1 MSKVFKVFDCF
12 PFYDELDL
20 LEIRLNIL
28 NDVVDYF
35 VLTEA
40 TRTFTGKPKPLH
52 YDNNKVRFKKF
63 EHKIRHVIVDDTEF
77 KPEIDAWQRGFDQK
91 NSVFSFPVGSVLI
104 KTFSYEP
111 INNQRPGRHIIETR
125 LLIRKDSGW
134 DALTYVWDEEG
145 QEATLA
151 LAGKTVKA
159 NYISNEGRQLD
170 IRYRVP
176 NKNQCK
182 ECHLENESIVP
193 IGPKPRNLN
202 RDYTYLEGTMNQLEK
217 WMSVK
222 FIESYPEKINSVVDF
237 MDSSK
242 PINDRARAYLDINC
256 GHCHAP
262 EGSASN
268 SGLYLD
274 LLETREK
281 QLGVFKGPVA
291 TGRGSGGL
299 DYSIVPGHPDESIL
313 LYRMIS
319 DAPDIMMPESGRSV
333 MHKEAVDIIYQ
344 WIEEME

>member
-1 MSKVFKVFDCF
+1 MKRFLFRLILIIILLPSNIYSQVNDSAILSDTPPKLLSEYGFFVNTKDQITV
-12 PFYDELDL
+12 PGVLPYELITSL
-20 LEIRLNIL
+20 FS
-28 NDVVDYF
+28 DYADKHRF
-35 VLTEA
+35 VYVPK
-40 TRTFTGKPKPLH
+40 GKIAA
-52 YDNNKVRFKKF
+52 Y
-63 EHKIRHVIVDDTEF
+63 
-77 KPEIDAWQRGFDQK
+77 QK
-91 NSVFSFPVGSVLI
+91 DSVFSFPVGSVLI

-111 INNQRPGRHIIETR
+111 INNQRSGRHLIETR

-145 QEATLA
+145 QEASLA

-159 NYISNEGRQLD
+159 NYISNDGRQLD

-202 RDYTYLEGTMNQLEK
+202 RDYSYLEGTMNQLEK
-217 WMSVK
+217 WMSIK
-222 FIESYPEKINSVVDF
+222 FIEAYPEKINSVVDF

>member
-1 MSKVFKVFDCF
+1 MKRFLLRLILIIILMPTNLYSQVNDSAILADSPPKLLSEYGFFLNTKDQITVPGVL
-12 PFYDELDL
+12 PYELITSL
-20 LEIRLNIL
+20 FS
-28 NDVVDYF
+28 DYADKHRF
-35 VLTEA
+35 VYVPK
-40 TRTFTGKPKPLH
+40 GKIAA
-52 YDNNKVRFKKF
+52 Y
-63 EHKIRHVIVDDTEF
+63 
-77 KPEIDAWQRGFDQK
+77 QK

-111 INNQRPGRHIIETR
+111 INNQRSERHLIETR

-145 QEATLA
+145 QEASLA

-159 NYISNEGRQLD
+159 NYISNDGRQLD

-202 RDYTYLEGTMNQLEK
+202 RDYNYLEGTMNQLEK

>member
-1 MSKVFKVFDCF
+1 MKRFLLRLVLIIILIPTNLYSQVNDSAILADSPPKLLSEYGFFLNTKDQITVPGVL
-12 PFYDELDL
+12 PYELITSL
-20 LEIRLNIL
+20 FS
-28 NDVVDYF
+28 DYADKHRF
-35 VLTEA
+35 VYVPK
-40 TRTFTGKPKPLH
+40 GKIAA
-52 YDNNKVRFKKF
+52 Y
-63 EHKIRHVIVDDTEF
+63 
-77 KPEIDAWQRGFDQK
+77 QK

-111 INNQRPGRHIIETR
+111 INDQRSERHLIETR

-145 QEATLA
+145 QEASLT

-159 NYISNEGRQLD
+159 NYISNDGRQLD

-202 RDYTYLEGTMNQLEK
+202 RDYSYLEGTMNQLEK
-217 WMSVK
+217 WMSIK
-222 FIESYPEKINSVVDF
+222 FIDAYPEKINSVVDF

-344 WIEEME
+344 WIEEMQ

>member
-1 MSKVFKVFDCF
+1 VPK
-12 PFYDELDL
+12 
-20 LEIRLNIL
+20 
-28 NDVVDYF
+28 
-35 VLTEA
+35 
-40 TRTFTGKPKPLH
+40 GKIAA
-52 YDNNKVRFKKF
+52 Y
-63 EHKIRHVIVDDTEF
+63 
-77 KPEIDAWQRGFDQK
+77 QK

-111 INNQRPGRHIIETR
+111 INNQRSERHLIETR

-145 QEATLA
+145 QEASLA

-159 NYISNEGRQLD
+159 NYISNDGRELD

-202 RDYTYLEGTMNQLEK
+202 RDYNYLEGTTNQLEK

-222 FIESYPEKINSVVDF
+222 FIDSYPEKINSVVDF

-268 SGLYLD
+268 SGLYLH

-281 QLGVFKGPVA
+281 QLGVYKGPVA

-299 DYSIVPGHPDESIL
+299 DYSIVPRHPDESIL

>member
-1 MSKVFKVFDCF
+1 MKRFLLRLILIIILIPSNLYSQVNDSAILSDPPPKLLSEYGFFVNTKDQITV
-12 PFYDELDL
+12 PGVLPYELITSL
-20 LEIRLNIL
+20 FS
-28 NDVVDYF
+28 DYADKHRF
-35 VLTEA
+35 VYVPK
-40 TRTFTGKPKPLH
+40 GKIAA
-52 YDNNKVRFKKF
+52 Y
-63 EHKIRHVIVDDTEF
+63 
-77 KPEIDAWQRGFDQK
+77 QK
-91 NSVFSFPVGSVLI
+91 DSVFSFPVGSVLI

-111 INNQRPGRHIIETR
+111 INDQRSERHLIETR

-145 QEATLA
+145 QEASLA

-159 NYISNEGRQLD
+159 NYISNDGRQLD

-202 RDYTYLEGTMNQLEK
+202 RDYSYLEGTMNQLEK
-217 WMSVK
+217 WMSIK
-222 FIESYPEKINSVVDF
+222 FIDAYPEKINSVVDF

>member
-1 MSKVFKVFDCF
+1 MKRFLLRLILIIILIPTNLYPQVNDSAILADPPPKLLSEYGFFLNTKDQIAVPGVL
-12 PFYDELDL
+12 PYELITSL
-20 LEIRLNIL
+20 FS
-28 NDVVDYF
+28 DYADKHRF
-35 VLTEA
+35 VYVPK
-40 TRTFTGKPKPLH
+40 GKIAA
-52 YDNNKVRFKKF
+52 Y
-63 EHKIRHVIVDDTEF
+63 
-77 KPEIDAWQRGFDQK
+77 QK
-91 NSVFSFPVGSVLI
+91 DSVFSFPVGSVLI

-111 INNQRPGRHIIETR
+111 INDQRSERHLIETR

-145 QEATLA
+145 QEASLA

-159 NYISNEGRQLD
+159 NYISNDGRQLD

-202 RDYTYLEGTMNQLEK
+202 RDYSYLEGTMNQLEK
-217 WMSVK
+217 WMSIK

>member
-1 MSKVFKVFDCF
+1 MKRFLLRLVLIIILIPSNLYSQVNDSAILADTPPKLLSEYGFFVNTKDQITV
-12 PFYDELDL
+12 PGVLPYELITSL
-20 LEIRLNIL
+20 FS
-28 NDVVDYF
+28 DYADKHRF
-35 VLTEA
+35 LYVPK
-40 TRTFTGKPKPLH
+40 GKIAA
-52 YDNNKVRFKKF
+52 YQ
-63 EHKIRHVIVDDTEF
+63 E
-77 KPEIDAWQRGFDQK
+77 

-111 INNQRPGRHIIETR
+111 INNQTSGRHLIETR

-145 QEATLA
+145 QEASLA

-159 NYISNEGRQLD
+159 NYISNDGRELD

-202 RDYTYLEGTMNQLEK
+202 RDYNYLEGTTNQLEK

-222 FIESYPEKINSVVDF
+222 FIDSYPEKINSVVDF

-242 PINDRARAYLDINC
+242 PINDRARANLDINC

-268 SGLYLD
+268 SGLYLH

-281 QLGVFKGPVA
+281 QLGVYKGPVA

>member
-1 MSKVFKVFDCF
+1 MKRFLLRLILIIILIPTNLYSQVNDSAILAGPPPKLLSEYGFFLNTKDQITVPGVL
-12 PFYDELDL
+12 PYELITSL
-20 LEIRLNIL
+20 FS
-28 NDVVDYF
+28 DYADKHRF
-35 VLTEA
+35 VYVPK
-40 TRTFTGKPKPLH
+40 GKIAA
-52 YDNNKVRFKKF
+52 Y
-63 EHKIRHVIVDDTEF
+63 
-77 KPEIDAWQRGFDQK
+77 QK

-111 INNQRPGRHIIETR
+111 INNQRSERHLIETR

-145 QEATLA
+145 QEASLA

-159 NYISNEGRQLD
+159 NYISNDGRQLD

-202 RDYTYLEGTMNQLEK
+202 RDYNYLEGTMNQLEK

-237 MDSSK
+237 MDSSE

-344 WIEEME
+344 WIEEMQ

>member
-1 MSKVFKVFDCF
+1 MKRFLLRLILIIILVPSNLYSQVNDSAILADSPPRLLSEYGFFLNTKDQITVPGVL
-12 PFYDELDL
+12 PYELITSL
-20 LEIRLNIL
+20 FS
-28 NDVVDYF
+28 DYADKHRF
-35 VLTEA
+35 VYVPK
-40 TRTFTGKPKPLH
+40 GKIAA
-52 YDNNKVRFKKF
+52 Y
-63 EHKIRHVIVDDTEF
+63 
-77 KPEIDAWQRGFDQK
+77 QK

-111 INNQRPGRHIIETR
+111 INNQRSERHLIETR

-134 DALTYVWDEEG
+134 DALTYVWHEEG
-145 QEATLA
+145 QEASLA

-159 NYISNEGRQLD
+159 NYISNDGRQLD

-202 RDYTYLEGTMNQLEK
+202 RDYSYLEGTMNQLEK
-217 WMSVK
+217 WMSIK
-222 FIESYPEKINSVVDF
+222 FIDAYPEKINSVVDF

>member
-1 MSKVFKVFDCF
+1 MKRFLLRLILIIILLPSNIYSQVNDSAILSDPPPKLLSEYGFFVNTKDQITV
-12 PFYDELDL
+12 PGVLPYELITSL
-20 LEIRLNIL
+20 FS
-28 NDVVDYF
+28 DYADKHRF
-35 VLTEA
+35 VYVPK
-40 TRTFTGKPKPLH
+40 GKIAA
-52 YDNNKVRFKKF
+52 Y
-63 EHKIRHVIVDDTEF
+63 
-77 KPEIDAWQRGFDQK
+77 QK
-91 NSVFSFPVGSVLI
+91 DSVFSFPVGSVLI

-111 INNQRPGRHIIETR
+111 INNQRSERHLIETR

-145 QEATLA
+145 QEASLA

-159 NYISNEGRQLD
+159 NYISNDGRQLD

-202 RDYTYLEGTMNQLEK
+202 RDYNYLEGTMNQLEK

-222 FIESYPEKINSVVDF
+222 FIESYPEKINSVIDF
-237 MDSSK
+237 MDSSE

-344 WIEEME
+344 WIEEMQ

>member
-1 MSKVFKVFDCF
+1 MKRFLFRLILIIILLPSNLYSQVNDSAILADQPPKLLSEYGFFLNTKDQITVPGVL
-12 PFYDELDL
+12 PYELITSL
-20 LEIRLNIL
+20 FS
-28 NDVVDYF
+28 DYADKHRF
-35 VLTEA
+35 VYVPK
-40 TRTFTGKPKPLH
+40 GKIAA
-52 YDNNKVRFKKF
+52 Y
-63 EHKIRHVIVDDTEF
+63 
-77 KPEIDAWQRGFDQK
+77 QK

-111 INNQRPGRHIIETR
+111 INDQRSERHLIETR

-145 QEATLA
+145 QEASLA

-159 NYISNEGRQLD
+159 NYISNDGRQLD

-202 RDYTYLEGTMNQLEK
+202 RDYNYLEGTMNQLEK

-237 MDSSK
+237 MDSSE

>member
-1 MSKVFKVFDCF
+1 MKRFLLRLILIIILIPSNLYSQVNDFAILADTPPKLLSEYGFFINTKDQITVPGVL
-12 PFYDELDL
+12 PYELITSL
-20 LEIRLNIL
+20 FS
-28 NDVVDYF
+28 DYAEKHRF
-35 VLTEA
+35 LYVPK
-40 TRTFTGKPKPLH
+40 GKIAA
-52 YDNNKVRFKKF
+52 YQ
-63 EHKIRHVIVDDTEF
+63 E
-77 KPEIDAWQRGFDQK
+77 
-91 NSVFSFPVGSVLI
+91 NSVFGFPVGSVLI

-111 INNQRPGRHIIETR
+111 MNNKRSLRHLIETR

-145 QEATLA
+145 EEAMLA

-159 NYISNEGRQLD
+159 SYISNEGRQLD

-182 ECHLENESIVP
+182 ECHLENENIVP

-202 RDYTYLEGTMNQLEK
+202 RDYTYLEGTINQLEK

-222 FIESYPEKINSVVDF
+222 FIESYPKDINSVVDF

-268 SGLYLD
+268 SGLYLH

>member
-1 MSKVFKVFDCF
+1 MKRFLLRLILIIILIPTNLYSQVNDSAILADSPPKLLSEYGFFVNTKDQITV
-12 PFYDELDL
+12 PGVLPYELITSL
-20 LEIRLNIL
+20 FS
-28 NDVVDYF
+28 DYADKHRF
-35 VLTEA
+35 VYVPK
-40 TRTFTGKPKPLH
+40 GKIAA
-52 YDNNKVRFKKF
+52 Y
-63 EHKIRHVIVDDTEF
+63 
-77 KPEIDAWQRGFDQK
+77 QK
-91 NSVFSFPVGSVLI
+91 DSVFSFPVGSVLI

-111 INNQRPGRHIIETR
+111 INNQRSERHLIETR

-134 DALTYVWDEEG
+134 NALTYVWDEEG
-145 QEATLA
+145 QEASLA

-159 NYISNEGRQLD
+159 NYISNDGRQLD

-202 RDYTYLEGTMNQLEK
+202 RDYNYLEGTMNQLEK

-333 MHKEAVDIIYQ
+333 MHKEAVEIIYQ

>member
-1 MSKVFKVFDCF
+1 MRRFLLRLILIIILIPSDLYSQVNDAAILSDTPPKLLSEYGFFQNTQDQITVPGVL
-12 PFYDELDL
+12 PYELITSL
-20 LEIRLNIL
+20 FS
-28 NDVVDYF
+28 DYADKHRF
-35 VLTEA
+35 V
-40 TRTFTGKPKPLH
+40 
-52 YDNNKVRFKKF
+52 YV
-63 EHKIRHVIVDDTEF
+63 
-77 KPEIDAWQRGFDQK
+77 PEGMIAAYQK
-91 NSVFSFPVGSVLI
+91 NSVFSFPIGSVLI

-111 INNQRPGRHIIETR
+111 VNNQISGRHLIETR
-125 LLIRKDSGW
+125 LLIRKDAGW

-145 QEATLA
+145 QEASLA
-151 LAGKTVKA
+151 LAGKTVRA
-159 NYISNEGRQLD
+159 NYISKEGNQLD

-202 RDYTYLEGTMNQLEK
+202 RDYNYVEGTMNQLEK
-217 WMSVK
+217 WMEVK
-222 FIESYPEKINSVVDF
+222 ILESYSEKINSVVDF
-237 MDSSK
+237 MDTSK
-242 PINDRARAYLDINC
+242 PINERARAYLDINC
-256 GHCHAP
+256 GHCHSP

-268 SGLYLD
+268 SGLYLH
-274 LLETREK
+274 LLENREK

-333 MHKEAVDIIYQ
+333 MHKEAVDLIYQ
-344 WIEEME
+344 WIEGME

>member
-1 MSKVFKVFDCF
+1 MKRFLLRLILIIILIPTNLYSQVNDSAILADSPPKLLSEYGFFVNTKDQITV
-12 PFYDELDL
+12 PGVLPYELITSL
-20 LEIRLNIL
+20 FS
-28 NDVVDYF
+28 DYADKHRF
-35 VLTEA
+35 VYVPK
-40 TRTFTGKPKPLH
+40 GKIAA
-52 YDNNKVRFKKF
+52 Y
-63 EHKIRHVIVDDTEF
+63 
-77 KPEIDAWQRGFDQK
+77 QK

-111 INNQRPGRHIIETR
+111 INNQTSGRHLIETR

-145 QEATLA
+145 QEASLA

-159 NYISNEGRQLD
+159 NYISNDGRELD

-202 RDYTYLEGTMNQLEK
+202 RDYNYLEGTTNQLEK

-222 FIESYPEKINSVVDF
+222 FIDSYPEKINSVVDF

-268 SGLYLD
+268 SGLYLH

-281 QLGVFKGPVA
+281 QLGVYKGPVA

-344 WIEEME
+344 WIEEIE

>member
-1 MSKVFKVFDCF
+1 MPTNLYSQVNDSAILADSPPKLLSEYGFFLNTKDQITVPGVL
-12 PFYDELDL
+12 PYELITSL
-20 LEIRLNIL
+20 FS
-28 NDVVDYF
+28 DYADKHRF
-35 VLTEA
+35 VYVPK
-40 TRTFTGKPKPLH
+40 GKIAA
-52 YDNNKVRFKKF
+52 Y
-63 EHKIRHVIVDDTEF
+63 
-77 KPEIDAWQRGFDQK
+77 QK

-111 INNQRPGRHIIETR
+111 INNQTSGRHLIETR

-145 QEATLA
+145 QEASLA

-159 NYISNEGRQLD
+159 NYISNDGRQLD

-202 RDYTYLEGTMNQLEK
+202 RDYSYLEGTMNQLEK
-217 WMSVK
+217 WMSIK
-222 FIESYPEKINSVVDF
+222 FIDAYPEKINSVVDF

-268 SGLYLD
+268 SGLYLH

-281 QLGVFKGPVA
+281 QLGVYKGPVA

>member
-1 MSKVFKVFDCF
+1 MKRFLLRLILIIILIPTNLYSQVNDSAILADSPPKLLSEYGFFLNTKDQITVPGVL
-12 PFYDELDL
+12 PYELITSL
-20 LEIRLNIL
+20 FS
-28 NDVVDYF
+28 DYADKHRF
-35 VLTEA
+35 VYVPK
-40 TRTFTGKPKPLH
+40 GKIAA
-52 YDNNKVRFKKF
+52 Y
-63 EHKIRHVIVDDTEF
+63 
-77 KPEIDAWQRGFDQK
+77 QK

-111 INNQRPGRHIIETR
+111 INNQRSERHLIETR

-145 QEATLA
+145 QEASLA

-159 NYISNEGRQLD
+159 NYISNDGRQLD

-202 RDYTYLEGTMNQLEK
+202 RDYSYLEGTMNQLEK
-217 WMSVK
+217 WMSIK
-222 FIESYPEKINSVVDF
+222 FIDAYPEKINSVVDF

>member
-1 MSKVFKVFDCF
+1 MKRFLLRLILIIILLPSNIYSQVNDSAILSDPPPKLLSEYGFFLNTKDQITVPGVL
-12 PFYDELDL
+12 PYELITSL
-20 LEIRLNIL
+20 FS
-28 NDVVDYF
+28 DYADKHRF
-35 VLTEA
+35 VYVPK
-40 TRTFTGKPKPLH
+40 GKIAA
-52 YDNNKVRFKKF
+52 Y
-63 EHKIRHVIVDDTEF
+63 
-77 KPEIDAWQRGFDQK
+77 QK

-111 INNQRPGRHIIETR
+111 INDQRSERHLIETR

-145 QEATLA
+145 QEASLA

-159 NYISNEGRQLD
+159 NYISNDGRQLD

-202 RDYTYLEGTMNQLEK
+202 RDYSYLEGTMNQLEK
-217 WMSVK
+217 WMSIK
-222 FIESYPEKINSVVDF
+222 FIDAYPEKINSVVDF

-344 WIEEME
+344 WIEEMQ

>member
-1 MSKVFKVFDCF
+1 MPSNLYSQVNDSAILADPPPKLLSEYGLFVNTKDQITV
-12 PFYDELDL
+12 PGVLPYELITSL
-20 LEIRLNIL
+20 FS
-28 NDVVDYF
+28 DYADKHRF
-35 VLTEA
+35 VYVPK
-40 TRTFTGKPKPLH
+40 GKIAA
-52 YDNNKVRFKKF
+52 Y
-63 EHKIRHVIVDDTEF
+63 
-77 KPEIDAWQRGFDQK
+77 QK

-111 INNQRPGRHIIETR
+111 INNQTSGRHLIETR

-145 QEATLA
+145 QEASLA

-159 NYISNEGRQLD
+159 NYISNDGRELD

-202 RDYTYLEGTMNQLEK
+202 RDYNYLEGTTNQLEK

-222 FIESYPEKINSVVDF
+222 FIDSYPEKINSVVDF

-268 SGLYLD
+268 SGLYLY

-281 QLGVFKGPVA
+281 QLGVYKGPVA

-299 DYSIVPGHPDESIL
+299 NYSIVPGHPDESIL

>member
-1 MSKVFKVFDCF
+1 MKRFLLRLILIIILLPSNIYSQVNDSAILSDPPPKLLSEYGFFLNTKDQITVPGVL
-12 PFYDELDL
+12 PYELITSL
-20 LEIRLNIL
+20 FS
-28 NDVVDYF
+28 DYADKHRF
-35 VLTEA
+35 VYVPK
-40 TRTFTGKPKPLH
+40 GKIAA
-52 YDNNKVRFKKF
+52 Y
-63 EHKIRHVIVDDTEF
+63 
-77 KPEIDAWQRGFDQK
+77 QK
-91 NSVFSFPVGSVLI
+91 DSVFSFPVGSVLI

-111 INNQRPGRHIIETR
+111 INDQRSERHLIETR

-145 QEATLA
+145 QEASLA

-159 NYISNEGRQLD
+159 NYISNDGRELD

-202 RDYTYLEGTMNQLEK
+202 RDYSYLEGTMNQLEK
-217 WMSVK
+217 WRSIK

-262 EGSASN
+262 QGSASN

>member
-1 MSKVFKVFDCF
+1 MKRFLLRLILIITLAPSHLYSQVNDSAILAESPPKLLSEYGFFVDTKNQITV
-12 PFYDELDL
+12 PGVLPYELITSL
-20 LEIRLNIL
+20 FS
-28 NDVVDYF
+28 DYADKHRF
-35 VLTEA
+35 VYVPD
-40 TRTFTGKPKPLH
+40 GKIAV
-52 YDNNKVRFKKF
+52 Y
-63 EHKIRHVIVDDTEF
+63 
-77 KPEIDAWQRGFDQK
+77 QK
-91 NSVFSFPVGSVLI
+91 NTVFNFPVGTVLI
-104 KTFSYEP
+104 KTFSYDSA
-111 INNQRPGRHIIETR
+111 NQQILGRRLIETR

-134 DALTYVWDEEG
+134 DALTYVWDEQG
-145 QEATLA
+145 QEASLA

-159 NYISNEGRQLD
+159 NYISNDGKQLD

-182 ECHLENESIVP
+182 ECHLENETIVP

-202 RDYTYLEGTMNQLEK
+202 RDYNYLEGSMNQLEK
-217 WMSVK
+217 WIEVK
-222 FIESYPEKINSVVDF
+222 FIDLYPSNIKTVVDF

-242 PINDRARAYLDINC
+242 PINNRARAYLDINC

-268 SGLYLD
+268 SGLYLG
-274 LLETREK
+274 LLENREK
-281 QLGVFKGPVA
+281 QLGVYKGPVA

-333 MHKEAVDIIYQ
+333 MHKEAVDLIYQ
-344 WIEEME
+344 WIEEMK